1 LGVKLESRKLISFGS
16 SSYVISIP
24 KAWVRKNK
32 LEKGSPIYLSEKP
45 DGLIISPSTESK
57 KQTKE
62 TQIDVSNKSI
72 DRIKAE
78 IVASYLNNYDII
90 EIRNAK
96 EEDMQQI
103 KGILRDLA
111 GLEIMEQTQTKI
123 VVKDLINIK
132 EVSIK
137 TLIRRIDIIIRSMF
151 DDLIAGSHGK
161 MGSLLKS
168 FYQRDIDINRLYYL
182 VRRVM
187 TAALEDPTIRRMLE
201 TNSIE
206 LVFDWEIAL
215 RLEKIGDQLKR
226 MAKRMNEVKLE
237 NRPNKYIDCI
247 LGELCATYLDIMKA
261 YYSKDKNIAFNVE
274 LKNVSRVQNCDDL
287 LEHLEKNRDMD
298 MHEIDNLVILTEKFK
313 DMSASIKNIAR
324 VVIDNGMTVHK
335 P

>member
-1 LGVKLESRKLISFGS
+1 
-16 SSYVISIP
+16 
-24 KAWVRKNK
+24 
-32 LEKGSPIYLSEKP
+32 
-45 DGLIISPSTESK
+45 
-57 KQTKE
+57 
-62 TQIDVSNKSI
+62 
-72 DRIKAE
+72 
-78 IVASYLNNYDII
+78 
-90 EIRNAK
+90 
-96 EEDMQQI
+96 
-103 KGILRDLA
+103 
-111 GLEIMEQTQTKI
+111 
-123 VVKDLINIK
+123 
-132 EVSIK
+132 
-137 TLIRRIDIIIRSMF
+137 
-151 DDLIAGSHGK
+151 LIAGTHGK
-161 MGSLLKS
+161 MGNLLKS

-187 TAALEDPTIRRMLE
+187 TAALEDPGVRRMLE

-247 LGELCATYLDIMKA
+247 LGELCSTYLEIMKA
-261 YYSKDKNIAFNVE
+261 YYSKDKNIAFDVE
-274 LKNVSRVQNCDDL
+274 LKNVSRVQKCDDL
-287 LEHLEKNRDMD
+287 LEHLEHLEKNRDMD